1 MKIQPT
7 KLEDIEKLRE
17 IKNSHE
23 YKAARQFIKY
33 NIYLSSSYSEIY
45 NLIKHNPN
53 DIYDFQN
60 SIHKNAPLIEIIYFM
75 LTKFDYI
82 EIGPYFLYKLIYNYL
97 NKKILSSI
105 YIYEYKYELNICL
118 ELIYLYYKDIYM
130 ILNTCLFQYLNNLT
144 LYNYRLI
151 FNLIEYLY
159 TNNKLYTFNKLYL
172 FLILFPGTI
181 VIIPGYV
188 YSEGTGVYGL
198 NYNTKILNY
207 NDVFYLI
214 KDKSTKYDYRY
225 KNIIDTLT
233 NLNTIIRYGQT
244 CDMSDNRIIWIRL
257 VAFISNR

>member
-1 MKIQPT
+1 MKIKPT

-17 IKNSHE
+17 IKNSPE

-75 LTKFDYI
+75 LNNFDYI
-82 EIGPYFLYKLIYNYL
+82 EIGPYFLYKLIYYYL

-105 YIYEYKYELNICL
+105 YIYDYKYELNICL

-130 ILNTCLFQYLNNLT
+130 ILNTCLFEYFYSNFT

-172 FLILFPGTI
+172 CLIFCPGTI
-181 VIIPGYV
+181 VIMPGY
-188 YSEGTGVYGL
+188 YVYGASVDL
-198 NYNTKILNY
+198 NNNIKILNY
-207 NDVFYLI
+207 NDVFYFI
-214 KDKSTKYDYRY
+214 KDKYDYIY
-225 KNIIDTLT
+225 SIDTLTILT

-244 CDMSDNRIIWIRL
+244 GDMSDNRIIWIRL